1 MVLTDT
7 VEVDHNIVVSLTF
20 EVYQSCIAPFST
32 TKRRKTHQN
41 KGKSGEKKVK
51 NKTRMKKLYHNPSQ
65 LKSVGT
71 RKQRWESGLSHSNI
85 FDTTG

>member
-1 MVLTDT
+1 MVLTDR

-41 KGKSGEKKVK
+41 KGKSGEKKVQ
-51 NKTRMKKLYHNPSQ
+51 NKTRM
-65 LKSVGT
+65 
-71 RKQRWESGLSHSNI
+71 
-85 FDTTG
+85 